1 MGKKWVCRAAAKT
14 ACRESS
20 VVGGD
25 LMVHSSVDHKVHNIK
40 LSPNGPMKVM
50 GM

>member
-1 MGKKWVCRAAAKT
+1 MGKSVCRAAAET

-25 LMVHSSVDHKVHNIK
+25 LMVHNSVDHKVHNIK
-40 LSPNGPMKVM
+40 LSPSGPLKVM